1 MRTNVEIDQ
10 AIGLLRMNENPFSE
24 DQINVLVNRM
34 SEGDVFKTYAIVP
47 EDVFNSE
54 KYYACRDAAKYLHGS
69 LSLSDL
75 TDMSE
80 EKIAEVLMIP
90 SVKPW
95 SIPEETKIAFSE
107 VGKKENE
114 LEPFI
119 TISLQAYEAM
129 IARIERLEKWT
140 GLNRKAEKGN
150 IKPKALPSS
159 LDLSK
164 MVSQNEACKLLKCGK
179 NTIKRYASR
188 GLIKSYKNGRY
199 TYYVRQELV
208 DKIINRNL
216 DNNG

>member
-24 DQINVLVNRM
+24 DQIDVLVNRM
-34 SEGDVFKTYAIVP
+34 SEGDVFKNYAIVP

-54 KYYACRDAAKYLHGS
+54 KYYACRDAAKYLNGS
-69 LSLSDL
+69 LSLGDL
-75 TDMSE
+75 VDMSE
-80 EKIAEVLMIP
+80 EKISEVLMRP
-90 SVKPW
+90 AVNHW
-95 SIPEETKIAFSE
+95 VLPEGAKICFSE
-107 VGKKENE
+107 VGEKEDE

-119 TISLQAYEAM
+119 SISMQAYGELL
-129 IARIERLEKWT
+129 ARIERLEKWT
-140 GLNRKAEKGN
+140 CLHRKAEKGN
-150 IKPKALPSS
+150 IKPKALPSN

-216 DNNG
+216 ENNG